1 MLAKFEGRV
10 KGRLKQEGEELRLLN
25 RVVRRTADGYEWE
38 ADQRHAELIIAGIG
52 LLPESKPL
60 SSPGRKL
67 TARERE
73 EDDEEELAPDEP
85 ANTEHLQL
93 EPTSWQE
100 IGPTLPS
107 L

>member
-1 MLAKFEGRV
+1 MAKFEGKV

-38 ADQRHAELIIAGIG
+38 ADQRHAELIITGMG

-60 SSPGRKL
+60 CPRDASSRPRKGKKMMRRSWL
-67 TARERE
+67 PTR
-73 EDDEEELAPDEP
+73 P